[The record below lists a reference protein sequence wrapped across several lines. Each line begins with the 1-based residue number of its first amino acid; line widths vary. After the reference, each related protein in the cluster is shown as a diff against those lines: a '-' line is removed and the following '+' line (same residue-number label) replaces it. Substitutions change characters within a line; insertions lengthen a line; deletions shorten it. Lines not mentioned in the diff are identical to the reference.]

1 MTKQGIKKVPCL
13 TNLFKAITLGLLTI
27 DLYENAE
34 KRRVRDK
41 VHVQRLP
48 YAEKEAWTYF
58 PIWPWSS
65 GTELAYYMLLDS
77 DGYTRY
83 RVRLYKQLRIYE
95 DSGCVCSR

>member
-1 MTKQGIKKVPCL
+1 M
-13 TNLFKAITLGLLTI
+13 TNLHKDITLGLLTI

-65 GTELAYYMLLDS
+65 GTELACYMLLDS

-83 RVRLYKQLRIYE
+83 RVRLYKQLRSLE
-95 DSGCVCSR
+95 HLSADAAGKVHAVRHG

>member
-1 MTKQGIKKVPCL
+1 MTNFL
-13 TNLFKAITLGLLTI
+13 STITLGVLTI

-41 VHVQRLP
+41 IHVQRLP
-48 YAEKEAWTYF
+48 NGEKEAWTYF

-65 GTELAYYMLLDS
+65 EIELACYVLLDF

-83 RVRLYKQLRIYE
+83 RVRLYEQPLDGVRIQWGE
-95 DSGCVCSR
+95 QSARSML

>member
-1 MTKQGIKKVPCL
+1 M
-13 TNLFKAITLGLLTI
+13 
-27 DLYENAE
+27 
-34 KRRVRDK
+34 
-41 VHVQRLP
+41 QRLP

-83 RVRLYKQLRIYE
+83 RVRLYKQLGTIKILSADAAGKVHAVRH
-95 DSGCVCSR
+95 G

>member
-1 MTKQGIKKVPCL
+1 MTKQGIKKVPRL
-13 TNLFKAITLGLLTI
+13 TNLFEAITLGLLTI

-83 RVRLYKQLRIYE
+83 RVRLYKQLRN
-95 DSGCVCSR
+95 